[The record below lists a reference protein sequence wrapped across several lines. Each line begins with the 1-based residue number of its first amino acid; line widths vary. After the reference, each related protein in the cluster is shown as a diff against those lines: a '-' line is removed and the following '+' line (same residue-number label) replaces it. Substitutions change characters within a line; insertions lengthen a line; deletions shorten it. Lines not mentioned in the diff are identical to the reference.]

1 VNERTSVNGNQND
14 KPDRLCARRSTQ
26 FNVPELRVGAFD
38 DLIELGDTISE
49 VVSPLL
55 DAVARRI
62 QKQFVELHS
71 SDGMDEVSISQTPK
85 WETTRHF
92 FQAGTHC
99 WWDSSRSI
107 LDEFWMGWSEKSH
120 AQTDQKNR
128 SRVARKRRDH
138 RRRVESENQRIRSC
152 QGSAQRNF
160 KEDRWELS
168 DERPRRYSSGIGREF
183 LLLLHV
189 LTLTLTTP
197 IYLLSTPD
205 NVGTCKSVHKNSLSP
220 ATCR

>member
-1 VNERTSVNGNQND
+1 
-14 KPDRLCARRSTQ
+14 
-26 FNVPELRVGAFD
+26 
-38 DLIELGDTISE
+38 
-49 VVSPLL
+49 
-55 DAVARRI
+55 
-62 QKQFVELHS
+62 
-71 SDGMDEVSISQTPK
+71 
-85 WETTRHF
+85 
-92 FQAGTHC
+92 
-99 WWDSSRSI
+99 
-107 LDEFWMGWSEKSH
+107 MGWSEKSH

-138 RRRVESENQRIRSC
+138 TVDEELKVKENQRIRSC

-160 KEDRWELS
+160 KEDRLELS